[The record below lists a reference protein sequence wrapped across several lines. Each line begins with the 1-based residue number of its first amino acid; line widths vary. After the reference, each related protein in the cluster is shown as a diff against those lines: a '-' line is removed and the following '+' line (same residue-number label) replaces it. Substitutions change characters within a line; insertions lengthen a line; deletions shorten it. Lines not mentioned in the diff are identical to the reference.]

1 MSRFC
6 TRSLPTTWAFWTPV
20 RMMSGMPVA
29 ANSSTPLNVE
39 SAGALPN
46 CFVRGLLWNV
56 PSGTQTRVNCRMV
69 PFLSE
74 TLTSQDTLSG
84 AA

>member
-1 MSRFC
+1 MI
-6 TRSLPTTWAFWTPV
+6 
-20 RMMSGMPVA
+20 SGMPVL

-46 CFVRGLLWNV
+46 CLVSGFDWNV
-56 PSGTQTRVNCRMV
+56 PSGTQTRVNCRTV

-74 TLTSQDTLSG
+74 TLTLQDTRSG